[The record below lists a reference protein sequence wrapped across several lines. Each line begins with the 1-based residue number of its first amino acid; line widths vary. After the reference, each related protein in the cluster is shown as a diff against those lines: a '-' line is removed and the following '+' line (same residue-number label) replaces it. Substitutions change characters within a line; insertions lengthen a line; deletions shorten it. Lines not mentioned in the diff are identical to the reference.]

1 MDANTGNKV
10 TFTDE
15 DVPFDQFY
23 KAVMGSASVPGAFPP
38 TSFNGHLLMDGMTAY
53 NTDVQATINRCKDIV
68 GEYENNIT
76 IDVLQIS
83 SPATADVWDSPA
95 KMAYSNYER
104 ASALKDAHVGGD
116 QLEAVKRAH
125 PHIHWRHE
133 IVQSVKTTGT
143 DELNFDQTVLQPLI
157 DYGKQDA
164 QTALAARAVN
174 EDLTFLN

>member
-1 MDANTGNKV
+1 MFAPYTEFKRKITISAVDANTGLKI
-10 TFTDE
+10 TMTDKE
-15 DVPFDQFY
+15 IDFKDLPI
-23 KAVMGSASVPGAFPP
+23 AVMGSASVPGVFPVTP
-38 TSFNGHLLMDGMTAY
+38 YLGHHLIDGMTAY

-104 ASALKDAHVGGD
+104 ASAIKDAHVGSD

-125 PHIHWRHE
+125 PHINWRHE

-143 DELNFDQTVLQPLI
+143 DELSFEQTVLQPLI
-157 DYGKQDA
+157 DYGK
-164 QTALAARAVN
+164 
-174 EDLTFLN
+174 